1 MAAQP
6 SLEPSAQPDDPVRMR
21 LVQSLPPHMLQS
33 LLAIEQ
39 DAFPACER
47 LGRHAMVE
55 HAMCRANGLLVAE
68 PPLPEAEPSPMGF
81 LLYSRTADAG
91 IIMKLAV
98 AAAFRGRGVG
108 RALLR
113 CGISELRRPA
123 RRAPPPAIM
132 LHVDPARTAARGLYE
147 SVGFQEEKHLCG
159 YYSDGHAASEL
170 DPSTPADQPRSPL
183 LLTRLRP
190 MPEQARRAAHAATVV
205 VLTRECPTI
214 ERPRTRVVYDFVCVV
229 VECQAFG
236 FRFGYLKFYRCPFAR
251 STYFR
256 VQT

>member
-6 SLEPSAQPDDPVRMR
+6 SLEAAPPDDPVRMR
-21 LVQSLPPHMLQS
+21 LVQSLPPHTLQS

-39 DAFPACER
+39 DAFPVCER

-55 HAMCRANGLLVAE
+55 HAMCRSNGLLVAE
-68 PPLPEAEPSPMGF
+68 PPLTEAQPLPEAEPSPMGF

-98 AAAFRGRGVG
+98 GAAFRGRGVG

-147 SVGFQEEKHLCG
+147 SIGFQEEKHLCG
-159 YYSDGHAASEL
+159 YYSDGRDA
-170 DPSTPADQPRSPL
+170 L
-183 LLTRLRP
+183 LMRLR
-190 MPEQARRAAHAATVV
+190 
-205 VLTRECPTI
+205 
-214 ERPRTRVVYDFVCVV
+214 
-229 VECQAFG
+229 
-236 FRFGYLKFYRCPFAR
+236 
-251 STYFR
+251 SSS
-256 VQT
+256 